1 MSDIGKA
8 YVQIVPKAEGIS
20 GSVTKI
26 LDGEATSAGKS
37 AGLKIASGIGTGLK
51 VAGAAAIASTA
62 AVGAF
67 AKSAI
72 DAGSSF
78 DTSMSQ
84 VAATMGTTTDQIGNL
99 RDFAQEM
106 GRTTA
111 FSATQAADALN
122 YMALAGYS
130 ADQSMEMLPTVL
142 DLAAAGGLE
151 LATASDMVT
160 DAQTALGLSFQETS
174 TMVDQM
180 AKTASKSNTSVG
192 QLGDAFL
199 KIGANARNVKGGTQ
213 ELATVL
219 GVLADNGIKG
229 TEAGTHLRN
238 IMLAMNPTTDDAVA
252 AWTKLGVS
260 AYDAEGNLRALP
272 DVFQDLNKAMEG
284 MTQQEKTQL
293 FSDMFNKTDLASIQ
307 ALVGTTSDR
316 YEELSAAIGDAN
328 GAAKEMAATQLDNLA
343 GDVTLFKSALEG
355 AQIAVSD
362 ALTPA
367 LREFVQFGTEGMS
380 QLGEAFANDG
390 IQGAATAF
398 GDILSEGLTL
408 IISKLPEFT
417 SAGISVLQALID
429 GLIQNLPMIL
439 SAGTQ
444 IAGQIGQAL
453 ITAAPTLLDAIHN
466 IFATVAQNLGSALP
480 TLIPAI
486 VNLLMDIADVVISNA
501 PMMLEAGISL
511 ITGLAEG
518 FLAALPVFISRLPEL
533 IQGIV
538 TALVNELPMLIQG
551 AITLVNGIVTALPE
565 IILALVDA
573 LPQIIEAIVNGL
585 ITCLPILI
593 EGHIQLITAL
603 AAALPEICMALI
615 EAIPQII
622 TTIVNTI
629 VEHGP
634 EFIMAVMTIGQMITQ
649 TVIQLGATLLTTV
662 GTNLM
667 NLLTTVTTYL
677 SQLPTQAA
685 QFAGLMV
692 GQFITFVSQLPQ
704 KAMEVF
710 NKVLTNVQNFGQK
723 FIAEGPKMAN
733 EFKSKLIEIMMTIPS
748 KMIEIGSD
756 IVEGLKN
763 GVASAWDS
771 FKSWMGEMVSGFIEG
786 VKAGLKIG
794 SPSKV
799 MADEIGRW
807 IPAGIAMGIEQN
819 QGVIEQA
826 MSGMAMN
833 IVPYDSTGAAMQ
845 GLNKAVS
852 DGKNVNVTVVLEGDA
867 DRLFRVMQSKA
878 TANYRL
884 TGNSTLVTV

>member
-1 MSDIGKA
+1 MSDLGKA
-8 YVQIVPKAEGIS
+8 YVQIVPSADGIS
-20 GSVTKI
+20 GNISRI

-37 AGLKIASGIGTGLK
+37 AGSKIATGIGTGLK
-51 VAGAAAIASTA
+51 LAGAAAIASTA

-67 AKSAI
+67 AKSAVE
-72 DAGSSF
+72 AGSSF

-106 GRTTA
+106 GRSTA

-122 YMALAGYS
+122 YMALAGYD
-130 ADQSMEMLPTVL
+130 ADQSMQMLPTVL
-142 DLAAAGGLE
+142 DLAAAGGME

-160 DAQTALGLSFQETS
+160 DAQTALGLSFKETS

-180 AKTASKSNTSVG
+180 AKTASKSNTSVS

-213 ELATVL
+213 ELSTVL

-238 IMLAMNPTTDDAVA
+238 IMLSLNPTTDKAIA
-252 AWTKLGVS
+252 AWKKLGIS

-272 DVFQDLNKAMEG
+272 DVFQDLNTAMEG
-284 MTQQEKTQL
+284 MTQQEKTQM

-307 ALVGTTSDR
+307 ALVGTTGER
-316 YEELSAAIGDAN
+316 FEELSAAIGDAD
-328 GAAKEMAATQLDNLA
+328 GAAKQMAATQLDNLA

-367 LREFVQFGTEGMS
+367 LREFVQFGTEGMQ
-380 QLGEAFANDG
+380 QLGEAFQTGG
-390 IQGAATAF
+390 ISGAADAF
-398 GDILSEGLTL
+398 GSILSDGLTM

-417 SAGISVLQALID
+417 GVGMKVITALGQ
-429 GLIQNLPMIL
+429 GLLDNLPVIITSATAIIQQLVQGIL
-439 SAGTQ
+439 TALPQLVEGGLQ
-444 IAGQIGQAL
+444 IVEGLASGIAE
-453 ITAAPTLLDAIHN
+453 
-466 IFATVAQNLGSALP
+466 SLP
-480 TLIPAI
+480 TLIPTI
-486 VNLLMDIADVVISNA
+486 VEVITEIVQVLIENA
-501 PMMLEAGISL
+501 PLLLEAAVQL

-518 FLAALPVFISRLPEL
+518 LINALPVLIAKIPEL
-533 IQGIV
+533 VQGIV
-538 TALVNELPMLIQG
+538 NALITGLPILIEGTIQ
-551 AITLVNGIVTALPE
+551 LVTGLVQALPE
-565 IILALVDA
+565 IITALVDA
-573 LPQIIEAIVNGL
+573 LPQIIEAVVQGL
-585 ITCLPILI
+585 ITCLPMLI
-593 EGHIQLITAL
+593 EGNIQLITAL
-603 AAALPEICMALI
+603 AAALPEICQALI
-615 EAIPQII
+615 TAIPEII
-622 TTIVNTI
+622 TTIVNAI
-629 VEHGP
+629 IENGP
-634 EFIMAVMTIGQMITQ
+634 QFIMAVMQIGQMITQ
-649 TVIQLGATLLTTV
+649 TVVTLGATLLTTV

-692 GQFITFVSQLPQ
+692 GQFIMFITQLPQ

-771 FKSWMGEMVSGFIEG
+771 FKSWMSEMVSGFIEG

-807 IPAGIAMGIEQN
+807 IPAGIAMGIEEN
-819 QGVIEQA
+819 QGIIEQA

-833 IVPYDSTGAAMQ
+833 IVPYDSTGAAMSN
-845 GLNKAVS
+845 LNKAVA
-852 DGKNVNVTVVLEGDA
+852 DGKNVNVFVSLEGDA
-867 DRLFRVMQSKA
+867 DRLFRVMQAKA
-878 TANYRL
+878 TENYRL
-884 TGNSTLVTV
+884 TGNSTLVTA